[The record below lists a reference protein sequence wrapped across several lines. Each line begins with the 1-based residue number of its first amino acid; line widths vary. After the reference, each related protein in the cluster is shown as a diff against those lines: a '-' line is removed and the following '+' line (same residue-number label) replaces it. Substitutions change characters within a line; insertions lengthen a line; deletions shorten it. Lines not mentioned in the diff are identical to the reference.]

1 MGEKLGVR
9 GSNQGP
15 NSDGIPIFS
24 PAGYSGIGQTR
35 SLPIKRIENTFHPG
49 VNFTNLRGRHT
60 VKFGVDFRRRQL
72 TQYQTNRGNGRFNF
86 GRTFTDN
93 PNNAGATGDAMAAL
107 ILGTANTIEQDFTL
121 IAPGIRMWE
130 SNYFVQDDWKISDKL
145 TVNVGIRYEYD
156 TPTTEVTDRWTNY
169 DVVQAKLLVAGYNSD
184 SRTGVKGDKNNFAPR
199 LGFAYRLRPGT
210 VIRGGG
216 GIFFTPAGSESVLM
230 RRHRQLPY
238 GPINALD
245 INQFVANPRR
255 VSDGL
260 PPIPTLT
267 AESAVRNPVGN
278 FLGVA
283 SNFVSGYAQQF
294 NLQVQHQL
302 PLDLVFKIGYVGNL
316 GRKLDNV
323 YGFNQQIPGPGA
335 PGPRRPLFA
344 VAPGIVNVDY
354 NVSDG
359 LSSYHSLQSTIE
371 RRFANGLGFL
381 AAYTYSHSIDNVGN
395 QFGGADNGP
404 LPQDRR
410 YRSVERATSGFD
422 IAHRFVYSM
431 NYELP
436 FGKGRKFSSGKAM
449 VDNILGGWDS
459 NMIFQKQ
466 TGLPFTP
473 QLANSV
479 SNAGGSRPD
488 RYKSGEIDN
497 PTIARWF
504 DATLA
509 TAPGTAAWGT
519 PTVFTFGNGGR
530 NVLRGP
536 GRTNVDFSL
545 FKNFQITERFKL
557 QFRSELFNI
566 FNHAQFDLPNSAV
579 GNPSAGIITALIGP
593 PRQVQFALRLT
604 F

>member
-1 MGEKLGVR
+1 
-9 GSNQGP
+9 
-15 NSDGIPIFS
+15 
-24 PAGYSGIGQTR
+24 
-35 SLPIKRIENTFHPG
+35 
-49 VNFTNLRGRHT
+49 
-60 VKFGVDFRRRQL
+60 
-72 TQYQTNRGNGRFNF
+72 
-86 GRTFTDN
+86 
-93 PNNAGATGDAMAAL
+93 
-107 ILGTANTIEQDFTL
+107 
-121 IAPGIRMWE
+121 
-130 SNYFVQDDWKISDKL
+130 
-145 TVNVGIRYEYD
+145 
-156 TPTTEVTDRWTNY
+156 
-169 DVVQAKLLVAGYNSD
+169 
-184 SRTGVKGDKNNFAPR
+184 
-199 LGFAYRLRPGT
+199 
-210 VIRGGG
+210 
-216 GIFFTPAGSESVLM
+216 
-230 RRHRQLPY
+230 
-238 GPINALD
+238 
-245 INQFVANPRR
+245 
-255 VSDGL
+255 
-260 PPIPTLT
+260 
-267 AESAVRNPVGN
+267 
-278 FLGVA
+278 
-283 SNFVSGYAQQF
+283 
-294 NLQVQHQL
+294 VQHQL
-302 PLDLVFKIGYVGNL
+302 PMELVFKIGYVGNL

-323 YGFNQQIPGPGA
+323 YGFNQQVPGPGA

-344 VAPGIVNVDY
+344 AAPGIVNVDY

-371 RRFANGLGFL
+371 RRFSNGLGFL

-436 FGKGRKFSSGKAM
+436 FGKGRKFSSGNSV

-488 RYKSGEIDN
+488 RYKSGEVDN

-504 DATLA
+504 DTSLG

-536 GRTNVDFSL
+536 GRTNMDFSL
-545 FKNFQITERFKL
+545 FKNFQITERVKL
-557 QFRSELFNI
+557 QFRSEMFNI
-566 FNHAQFDLPNSAV
+566 FNHAQFDLPNSSV
-579 GNPSAGIITALIGP
+579 GNPNAGIITALAGV